1 MTEKPNKSGAWGLSR
16 GAAIGHESGESPAFD
31 ADSIG
36 IRADNRSAIP
46 PGIMPE
52 RMCTRKTRKA
62 RIRFGDT
69 CKGIR
74 QAREIEF

>member
-46 PGIMPE
+46 PGLS
-52 RMCTRKTRKA
+52 RKGCAPGTTIKT
-62 RIRFGDT
+62 GYDSKPHV
-69 CKGIR
+69 KGIR

>member
-1 MTEKPNKSGAWGLSR
+1 MTEKPKKSGAWGLSR

-46 PGIMPE
+46 PGLMPE
-52 RMCTRKTRKA
+52 RMRTRNNTLSQGMSR
-62 RIRFGDT
+62 
-69 CKGIR
+69 
-74 QAREIEF
+74 